1 MVQSTVM
8 NVCFRWLDKA
18 RICGANPPERK
29 LCGCLMVSLFNGRV
43 CLQIRALPRQRNRR
57 SLIVGYSVIS
67 EAFTETGPS
76 YYEGSS
82 GVSVKP
88 APPGTQ
94 VPRLRAVSS

>member
-1 MVQSTVM
+1 
-8 NVCFRWLDKA
+8 
-18 RICGANPPERK
+18 
-29 LCGCLMVSLFNGRV
+29 MVSLFNGRV

-88 APPGTQ
+88 PP
-94 VPRLRAVSS
+94 LVSLVA